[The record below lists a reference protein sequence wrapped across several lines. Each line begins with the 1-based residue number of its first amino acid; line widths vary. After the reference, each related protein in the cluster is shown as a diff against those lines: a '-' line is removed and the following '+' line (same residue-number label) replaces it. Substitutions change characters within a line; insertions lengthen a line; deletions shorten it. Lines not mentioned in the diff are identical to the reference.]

1 MDEVTPNGSA
11 ELTSEQPQTRS
22 RFALAAETLDR
33 YMSASVE
40 TRHVLLDAPR
50 CEMLVDP
57 RSETL
62 TLRTPNRG
70 SVPDIGAYGRLKFE
84 IVGEEN
90 ESTSWAELTIDAA
103 GMAYESYS
111 LVISIVDLLEA
122 GEPLKQAVNTSLAAY
137 NALLAKRRK
146 LSDDQQTGLFGELG
160 LLAHLV
166 SELGEDPAIL
176 AWLGPESEEHDFVLP
191 SFDVELKTT
200 RAEGRRHI
208 IGSLG
213 QLTPS
218 PNRQLYFVSV
228 QVTAAGAASEGES
241 LPDRVRRVRA
251 MLDNSAQL
259 YDQRL
264 ASLGWDPQNAD
275 ELYTQRYIARGAPRV
290 YLVDE
295 TFPAITNQGIASIL
309 NRPESVIS
317 VEYRIDVTALTGT
330 TPPAMLS
337 EFSEGKQQ

>member
-1 MDEVTPNGSA
+1 MDEVVPNDSA
-11 ELTSEQPQTRS
+11 EQISEEPQTGN

-50 CEMLVDP
+50 CEMIINP

-62 TLRTPNRG
+62 ALRTPNRG

-84 IVGEEN
+84 TVGEES
-90 ESTSWAELTIDAA
+90 EPHSWTELTIDAS

-111 LVISIVDLLEA
+111 LLISIVDLLEA

-146 LSDDQQTGLFGELG
+146 LSEDQQTGLFGELG

-176 AWLGPESEEHDFVLP
+176 AWLGPASEEHDFALP
-191 SFDVELKTT
+191 NFDVEVKTT
-200 RAEGRRHI
+200 RAEARRHT

-218 PNRQLYFVSV
+218 PNRRLYFVSI
-228 QVTAAGAASEGES
+228 QVTAAGAASQGES
-241 LPDRVRRVRA
+241 LPDRVRRIRA
-251 MLDNSAQL
+251 MLDNSIEL

-264 ASLGWDPQNAD
+264 ASLGWDPQTAD
-275 ELYTQRYIARGAPRV
+275 ELYTQRYIARSEPRV
-290 YLVDE
+290 YLVDK
-295 TFPAITNQGIASIL
+295 TFPAITNQEISAIL
-309 NRPESVIS
+309 SRPESIVG
-317 VEYRIDVTALTGT
+317 VEYRIDVTTLDSTTSPAL
-330 TPPAMLS
+330 LS
-337 EFSEGKQQ
+337 EFSERMQQ